1 LWQDV
6 VPLRP
11 PGRQELIADRGWE
24 RKIGEAAAME
34 VAKFTPT
41 DAELEAAE
49 PMRACH
55 HTVPRR
61 HGVSDLCRR

>member
-1 LWQDV
+1 
-6 VPLRP
+6 
-11 PGRQELIADRGWE
+11 
-24 RKIGEAAAME
+24 ME